1 MHEMHLRQPGFMYS
15 VCGPFTK
22 NKEQIQKIK
31 ETRDSRYI
39 YRSELDRACFQ
50 HDLAYIYLTLYLF
63 KQKIFDVKELC
74 DKPLN
79 IAKDQN
85 MMDINVYLLQWF
97 INFLIKNLL
106 VVVLKMKIFLIKN
119 WRKNYTNLLLE
130 NLIKEK

>member
-1 MHEMHLRQPGFMYS
+1 MIWLME
-15 VCGPFTK
+15 
-22 NKEQIQKIK
+22 
-31 ETRDSRYI
+31 
-39 YRSELDRACFQ
+39 
-50 HDLAYIYLTLYLF
+50 TLYLF

-85 MMDINVYLLQWF
+85 MMDINVYLIQWF

-119 WRKNYTNLLLE
+119 WRKNHTNQLLE